1 MNLMRSGDHSG
12 KAMKAFL
19 VILALACL
27 ALPAFGKTHV
37 IWVLGTEPLFRATQ
51 SRAEFIQVMHQYPE
65 REKLALQM
73 LGIDRAAFE
82 QGMAKAPN
90 ITTRG
95 LFHLDAMAFYSDRVK
110 VVHDVDVIA
119 GTRMWVVRLHGKTV
133 YVPQKCGNISTVP
146 VAAVES
152 FATTA
157 PQAAPVRAAQPGTAP
172 TVPPVPA
179 SPAAVVQGAPG
190 AGPVAVA
197 AAHHAKF
204 PWWIFLVPGILIHGG
219 GGNSSSPPPVIHSMP
234 PSPTPSGSVSP
245 HPSPSAS
252 IPASPT
258 PTPSERPSATPTPSE
273 RPSATPTP
281 SERPTPTPTP
291 SCGCPSPTPKPTAT
305 PCPTPTKTPH
315 H

>member
-1 MNLMRSGDHSG
+1 
-12 KAMKAFL
+12 MKAFL
-19 VILALACL
+19 VIFALACL

-90 ITTRG
+90 ITTQG
-95 LFHLDAMAFYSDRVK
+95 LFHLDAMAFYTDRVK
-110 VVHDVDVIA
+110 VVHDVEVPA
-119 GTRMWVVRLHGKTV
+119 GTRMWVVHLHGKTV

-146 VAAVES
+146 AAAVES
-152 FATTA
+152 FATSA
-157 PQAAPVRAAQPGTAP
+157 PQAAPLRAAQPGAAP

-179 SPAAVVQGAPG
+179 SPAAVAQAVP
-190 AGPVAVA
+190 AGPVVVA
-197 AAHHAKF
+197 AARHARF
-204 PWWIFLVPGILIHGG
+204 PWWIFLIPGILIHGG

-234 PSPTPSGSVSP
+234 PSPTPSGSASP

-258 PTPSERPSATPTPSE
+258 PTPSASASPTPTPSASASPTATPSSTP
-273 RPSATPTP
+273 RPS
-281 SERPTPTPTP
+281 PTPTP
-291 SCGCPSPTPKPTAT
+291 SCGCPTPTPKPTTTA
-305 PCPTPTKTPH
+305 CPTPTKTPH